1 VGFADLGRALIARS
15 HYAAR
20 RLREIEGVETPFGDG
35 FFKQFVV
42 RFDGTGKSVA
52 EINRALLE
60 RGVFGGHDLS
70 KSFPWLGESAL
81 YCVTEVHTQ
90 ADVDRL
96 VEAVAEV
103 VA

>member
-1 VGFADLGRALIARS
+1 MIARS
-15 HYAAR
+15 HYAAQ
-20 RLREIEGVETPFGDG
+20 RLREIEGVETPFRGG

-42 RFDGTGKSVA
+42 CFDGTGKTVA

-60 RGVFGGHDLS
+60 RGIFGGRDLS
-70 KSFPWLGESAL
+70 TSFPWLGESAL
-81 YCVTEVHTQ
+81 YCVTEVHAQ

-96 VEAVAEV
+96 VDAVAEV